1 MSGWIIALIVIAVI
15 VVIGVWIISMYNSL
29 VGMRN
34 RVGNGWSQ
42 IDVLLKQRA
51 DLIPNLVE
59 TVKGYAGHESSVFTQ
74 VTQARAGVM
83 AAASDPNATLEQ
95 RAAAERQLSNA
106 MVNLRATAEAYPD
119 LKANQNFMNLQDQ
132 LRQIEDKIAYARQ
145 FYNDVVL
152 KYNNR
157 IMQVPTNIIA
167 GMFHFVPAQ
176 YFAADEQSRQ
186 VPQVNFTGAA
196 PQVRF

>member
-95 RAAAERQLSNA
+95 RATAERQLSNA

>member
-1 MSGWIIALIVIAVI
+1 MSGWIIALIIIALI
-15 VVIGVWIISMYNSL
+15 VVIGVWIIGIYNSL

-59 TVKGYAGHESSVFTQ
+59 TVKGYAGHESAVFTQ
-74 VTQARAGVM
+74 VTQAR
-83 AAASDPNATLEQ
+83 EQ
-95 RAAAERQLSNA
+95 RAAAEQQLSNA

-119 LKANQNFMNLQDQ
+119 LKANQNFMDLQDQ

-186 VPQVNFTGAA
+186 VPQVNFTNPAA

>member
-1 MSGWIIALIVIAVI
+1 MSGWIIALIIIALI
-15 VVIGVWIISMYNSL
+15 VVIGVWIIGIYNSL

-59 TVKGYAGHESSVFTQ
+59 TVKGYAGHESAVFTQ
-74 VTQARAGVM
+74 VRAGAL

-95 RAAAERQLSNA
+95 RAAAEQQLSNA

-186 VPQVNFTGAA
+186 VPQVNFTNPGV

>member
-1 MSGWIIALIVIAVI
+1 MSGWIIALIVVAVI

-95 RAAAERQLSNA
+95 RAAAEQQLSNA

>member
-95 RAAAERQLSNA
+95 RAAAEQQLSNA

-186 VPQVNFTGAA
+186 VPQVDFTGAA

>member
-95 RAAAERQLSNA
+95 RAAAEQQLSNA

-176 YFAADEQSRQ
+176 YFAADEQ

>member
-95 RAAAERQLSNA
+95 RAAAEQQLSNA

-167 GMFHFVPAQ
+167 GMFHFVPAK

>member
-95 RAAAERQLSNA
+95 RAAAEQQLSNA

-157 IMQVPTNIIA
+157 IMQVPTNIIV

-176 YFAADEQSRQ
+176 YFSADEQSRQ

>member
-59 TVKGYAGHESSVFTQ
+59 TVKGYAGHESSVFTR

-95 RAAAERQLSNA
+95 RAAAEQQLSNA

>member
-95 RAAAERQLSNA
+95 RAAAEQQLSNA

-186 VPQVNFTGAA
+186 VPQINFTGAA